1 MMNTYD
7 VSSRITETMVEVDAN
22 LVSIELNVNQQ
33 V

>member
-7 VSSRITETMVEVDAN
+7 VSLRITETMVEVDAN
-22 LVSIELNVNQQ
+22 LISIELNVNQQ